1 MRFGKSAVLTLA
13 ACMLMSVAA
22 WAASLDGTWIVKT
35 PGRDGATTD
44 VTYTFKT
51 EGSKITGTIA
61 GGRGGDRPIKDGK
74 VEGDNFEFSVER
86 PGRNGG
92 DAMVV
97 TYKGRVTGDTIS
109 FSTQMGDRSVDLK
122 GERKKM

>member
-1 MRFGKSAVLTLA
+1 MRFGKIALLA
-13 ACMLMSVAA
+13 LALCALMTVAA
-22 WAASLDGTWIVKT
+22 SAASLDGSWIVKT

-51 EGSKITGTIA
+51 DGGKITGTIA

-74 VEGDNFEFSVER
+74 VEGDSFEFSVER

-92 DAMVV
+92 DATVV

-109 FSTQMGDRSVDLK
+109 FSTMMGDRSVDLK
-122 GERKKM
+122 GERKK